1 MTTEKKSRKPRA
13 KSKAAQIRRLCEQG
27 KFTPKQIAEKV
38 GVPVSYVYVLR
49 SKMKAEAGGLPA
61 VLSKP
66 PMPVPGGI
74 QEVATQAEAVRP
86 MSMGHPQIAVRV
98 EEASQYRHIHTPTA
112 PVVIQ
117 RQPLWER
124 VKERVRAWLA

>member
-1 MTTEKKSRKPRA
+1 MTTEKKTRKPRA
-13 KSKAAQIRRLCEQG
+13 KSKAAHIRRLCEQG
-27 KFTPKQIAEKV
+27 KLTPKQIAEKV

-61 VLSKP
+61 VLVKP

-86 MSMGHPQIAVRV
+86 MQPHQPQIAVRV
-98 EEASQYRHIHTPTA
+98 EEAAHFRHVYQPS
-112 PVVIQ
+112 PVVIH
-117 RQPLWER
+117 RQPLWDR
-124 VKERVRAWLA
+124 IKERVRAWLA